1 MDYSQYEFSKSEY
14 LFYGIQSGFVVIG
27 ISYLMYKS
35 ILVSLICLPLIVP
48 LMKYHRKECIKK
60 QKNRLLHEFRE
71 FLYSL
76 IVCLGSG
83 YSIGNSLPHII
94 KELEMLYSSEAF
106 IISEIKEVHR
116 RISLGASVEEAF
128 EQFSERTDCPAI
140 ELFLASLTIG
150 VHQGGNLIEV
160 LRENSNM
167 IIDQVS
173 IHQEIDVI
181 TAEKQ
186 FELKFLSC
194 FPFFV
199 VAMLNFSSPEF
210 METLYTT
217 ISGRIGMTVAMGM
230 IAAGILLGRNLVES
244 HT

>member
-1 MDYSQYEFSKSEY
+1 MEF
-14 LFYGIQSGFVVIG
+14 LFYGVQSGLIIVA

-35 ILVSLICLPLIVP
+35 LVMTLLSLPLIFP
-48 LMKYHRKECIKK
+48 LMKYHKKECIKK
-60 QKNRLLHEFRE
+60 QKSRLLLEFRE

-83 YSIGNSLPHII
+83 YSIANSLPHII
-94 KELEMLYSSEAF
+94 KELEMLYSSDAF
-106 IISEIKEVHR
+106 IISEINEVHR

-140 ELFLASLTIG
+140 ELFVASLTIG

-160 LRENSNM
+160 LKENSNM

-186 FELKFLSC
+186 FELKFLSF

-199 VAMLNFSSPEF
+199 VGMLNFSSPEF

-217 ISGRIGMTVAMGM
+217 IPGRIGMTLAMGM
-230 IAAGILLGRNLVES
+230 ITSGILLGRSLVES